1 MMMTVGAMGI
11 QSAEVIARQEEA
23 DSVDRQELQSEI
35 YPRAG
40 GRRVRKRGAMHGSLA
55 RCTIGAAHEGRGS
68 EEKEVDTVDLAGDR
82 NIPDPYSVTG
92 RKAEGCMAMVRAS
105 IIMRRT
111 GEQ

>member
-1 MMMTVGAMGI
+1 MA
-11 QSAEVIARQEEA
+11 
-23 DSVDRQELQSEI
+23 LL
-35 YPRAG
+35 RAI
-40 GRRVRKRGAMHGSLA
+40 LC
-55 RCTIGAAHEGRGS
+55 CTIGAAHEGRGS

-92 RKAEGCMAMVRAS
+92 RKAEGCMVMACAT

>member
-23 DSVDRQELQSEI
+23 DSVDRQELQSGI

-68 EEKEVDTVDLAGDR
+68 EEKEVDTVDLAGHRD
-82 NIPDPYSVTG
+82 IPNPYSVTG
-92 RKAEGCMAMVRAS
+92 GKGEGCMAMVCAS